1 MSRFDRYNNDAK
13 RSLAQAREIA
23 LRLNHKTICTEHLL
37 YGLLEANDPAVGAIL
52 AGLGANAT
60 RLRQALDFVIGK
72 SSKPLLVEP
81 TLSGPAKRA
90 LDLAEQEAQTAGAA
104 EVGSEHVLAGLLREG
119 EGIAA
124 GVLES
129 FGVTLEAVQAQ
140 TQVAKRRG
148 RGTLGFSAEHQARYN
163 LTPTLNSV
171 SRDLT
176 SAALLDQLDPVV
188 GRDEEIE
195 RTMQVLSRRS
205 KNNPVL
211 VGDAGV
217 GKTAIAEGLAQ
228 RIVAGTVPDALKEKR
243 IVSLDVGL
251 LTVGTKY
258 RGDFEERLK
267 KVLDEIVNAKCVIL
281 FVDELQALVG
291 AGVAEGS
298 IDAGNLLKPMLARG
312 EFQCIGATTLDDYRK
327 SIEKDPALER
337 RFQPVKVRE
346 ATVEETVEVL
356 RVLRPRYESFHHVK
370 ITDEA
375 IAAAARLSQRYISS
389 RFLPDKAIDL
399 IDEAAARLKV
409 GRSAIPADVREL
421 QQRLNVV
428 EDEKDQ
434 AVSIR
439 SFERASELRDREQA
453 LREEIVTQE
462 EEWWRLRDEDAPA
475 LTEQDIAEVVVMWTG
490 IPAVRVTL
498 EESLKLL
505 ELEDELHKRVIG
517 QDEAVHAVASAVR
530 RSRAEL
536 RDRKRPIGSF
546 IFVGPTGVGK
556 TELARALAA
565 SLFGSEDA
573 LIKIDMSEFMEHHNA
588 ARLVGAPPG
597 YVGYDQAGQLT
608 EAVKRRPFSV
618 VLFDEVEKA
627 HPKVFDMLLQILED
641 GRLADAKGRE
651 VDFKNTIVIMTS
663 NVGAE
668 QLARQS
674 EWGFMPTR
682 DEADEE
688 QSDYQR
694 MRDTILPQL
703 HELFRPEFL
712 NRVDDIVFFQALT
725 RVQVRAILDLMLG
738 QTEARLSEQLI
749 AVRVSDEAKALLA
762 GAGYDREYGARPL
775 RRVVQ
780 RMVEDRLAE
789 GLLRRLVKP
798 GECINIEP
806 DERGALRFRTAAS
819 VLALAE
825 PEQDG
830 EGGDLRLG

>member
-37 YGLLEANDPAVGAIL
+37 YGLLEANDPTVGAIL

-81 TLSGPAKRA
+81 TLSGPARRA

-140 TQVAKRRG
+140 TQTAKRRG

-188 GRDEEIE
+188 GREEEIE

-228 RIVAGTVPDALKEKR
+228 RIVAGSVPDALKEKR

-267 KVLDEIVNAKCVIL
+267 KVLDEIVNAKSVIL

-421 QQRLNVV
+421 HQRLNAV

-434 AVSIR
+434 AVSLR
-439 SFERASELRDREQA
+439 SFERASELRDRELA
-453 LREEIVTQE
+453 LRQEIVAQE

-498 EESLKLL
+498 EESRKLL
-505 ELEDELHKRVIG
+505 DLEDELHKRVIG

-674 EWGFMPTR
+674 TWGFLPQR
-682 DEADEE
+682 DEAEEE

-725 RVQVRAILDLMLG
+725 RSQVRAILDLMLG

-749 AVRVSDEAKALLA
+749 TMRVSDEAKALLA
-762 GAGYDREYGARPL
+762 GQGYDREYGARPL

-789 GLLRRLVKP
+789 GLLRRLAKP

-806 DERGALRFRTAAS
+806 DDRGALRFRTAAS

-825 PEQDG
+825 PEQGGDS
-830 EGGDLRLG
+830 GDLRLG

>member
-37 YGLLEANDPAVGAIL
+37 YGLLEANDPTVGAIL

-81 TLSGPAKRA
+81 TLSGPARRA

-140 TQVAKRRG
+140 TQTAKRRG

-188 GRDEEIE
+188 GREEEIE

-228 RIVAGTVPDALKEKR
+228 RIVAGSVPDALKEKR

-267 KVLDEIVNAKCVIL
+267 KVLDEIVNAKSVIL

-389 RFLPDKAIDL
+389 RFLPDKA
-399 IDEAAARLKV
+399 
-409 GRSAIPADVREL
+409 
-421 QQRLNVV
+421 
-428 EDEKDQ
+428 
-434 AVSIR
+434 
-439 SFERASELRDREQA
+439 
-453 LREEIVTQE
+453 
-462 EEWWRLRDEDAPA
+462 
-475 LTEQDIAEVVVMWTG
+475 
-490 IPAVRVTL
+490 
-498 EESLKLL
+498 
-505 ELEDELHKRVIG
+505 
-517 QDEAVHAVASAVR
+517 
-530 RSRAEL
+530 
-536 RDRKRPIGSF
+536 
-546 IFVGPTGVGK
+546 
-556 TELARALAA
+556 
-565 SLFGSEDA
+565 
-573 LIKIDMSEFMEHHNA
+573 
-588 ARLVGAPPG
+588 
-597 YVGYDQAGQLT
+597 
-608 EAVKRRPFSV
+608 
-618 VLFDEVEKA
+618 
-627 HPKVFDMLLQILED
+627 
-641 GRLADAKGRE
+641 
-651 VDFKNTIVIMTS
+651 
-663 NVGAE
+663 
-668 QLARQS
+668 
-674 EWGFMPTR
+674 
-682 DEADEE
+682 
-688 QSDYQR
+688 
-694 MRDTILPQL
+694 
-703 HELFRPEFL
+703 
-712 NRVDDIVFFQALT
+712 
-725 RVQVRAILDLMLG
+725 
-738 QTEARLSEQLI
+738 
-749 AVRVSDEAKALLA
+749 
-762 GAGYDREYGARPL
+762 
-775 RRVVQ
+775 
-780 RMVEDRLAE
+780 
-789 GLLRRLVKP
+789 
-798 GECINIEP
+798 
-806 DERGALRFRTAAS
+806 
-819 VLALAE
+819 
-825 PEQDG
+825 
-830 EGGDLRLG
+830 

>member
-23 LRLNHKTICTEHLL
+23 LRLSHKTICTEHLL
-37 YGLLEANDPAVGAIL
+37 YGLLDANDPSVNAIL
-52 AGLGANAT
+52 LGLGANTT

-72 SSKPLLVEP
+72 NNKPLLVEP
-81 TLSGPAKRA
+81 TLSGPARRA
-90 LDLAEQEAQTAGAA
+90 LDLAEQEAQSTGAA
-104 EVGSEHVLAGLLREG
+104 EVGSPHLLIGLLREG
-119 EGIAA
+119 DGIAA

-129 FGVTLEAVQAQ
+129 FGVTLEATHAQ
-140 TQVAKRRG
+140 MLALRHREPGDVS
-148 RGTLGFSAEHQARYN
+148 FSAEHQMRYMM
-163 LTPTLNSV
+163 TPTLNSV

-176 SAALLDQLDPVV
+176 SAALADQLDPVV

-228 RIVAGTVPDALKEKR
+228 RVVSGQVPEALKDKR

-267 KVLDEIVNAKCVIL
+267 KVLDEIVTSKNVIL

-346 ATVEETVEVL
+346 ATVDETMQIL

-375 IAAAARLSQRYISS
+375 IVAAAKLSQRYIQS

-399 IDEAAARLKV
+399 IDEGAARLKV
-409 GRSAIPADVREL
+409 GRSAIPADVRTL
-421 QQRLNVV
+421 QQQLNAVV
-428 EDEKDQ
+428 DEKDH
-434 AVSIR
+434 AISTR
-439 SFERASELRDREQA
+439 SFERASGLRDREIA
-453 LREEIVTQE
+453 LREEIVIRE
-462 EEWWRLRDEDAPA
+462 EEWWRLRDDDAPQ
-475 LTEQDIAEVVVMWTG
+475 LTEQDIAEIVVLWTG

-498 EESLKLL
+498 EESRKLL
-505 ELEDELHKRVIG
+505 DLEDELHKRVIG
-517 QDEAVHAVASAVR
+517 QDEAVHAVASSVR

-536 RDRKRPIGSF
+536 RDRRRPIGSF

-565 SLFGSEDA
+565 TLFGSEDA

-627 HPKVFDMLLQILED
+627 HPKVFDMLLQVMED
-641 GRLADAKGRE
+641 GRLADAKGHE
-651 VDFKNTIVIMTS
+651 VDFRNTIVIMTS

-668 QLARQS
+668 QLTRRNDF
-674 EWGFMPTR
+674 GFLPPR
-682 DEADEE
+682 DDESVE
-688 QSDYQR
+688 QDEYER
-694 MRDTILPQL
+694 MREMITPQL
-703 HELFRPEFL
+703 RETFRPEFL
-712 NRVDDIVFFQALT
+712 NRVDDIVFFHALN
-725 RVQVRAILDLMLG
+725 RAQVRTILELMLA
-738 QTEARLSEQLI
+738 QTAARLSEQLI
-749 AVRVSDEAKALLA
+749 TLRIADDAKELLA
-762 GAGYDREYGARPL
+762 DQGYDREYGARPL

-780 RMVEDRLAE
+780 QMVEDRLAE
-789 GLLRRLVKP
+789 GLLRRLVK
-798 GECINIEP
+798 GGDCIVI
-806 DERGALRFRTAAS
+806 ERGEREGLRFRTAAT
-819 VLALAE
+819 VLALTEHDDTSQSESA
-825 PEQDG
+825 
-830 EGGDLRLG
+830 

>member
-1 MSRFDRYNNDAK
+1 VSRFEHYNEDARK
-13 RSLAQAREIA
+13 SLAQAREIA

-37 YGLLEANDPAVGAIL
+37 YGLLETRDPTVAAIIAGVGANTAEL
-52 AGLGANAT
+52 
-60 RLRQALDFVIGK
+60 QQSLDFVIGK
-72 SSKPLLVEP
+72 SGKPLLVEP
-81 TLSGPAKRA
+81 TLTGHAKRV
-90 LDLAEQEAQTAGAA
+90 LDLAEQEARNTNA
-104 EVGSEHVLAGLLREG
+104 ETVGPEHILIGLLREG

-129 FGVTLEAVQAQ
+129 YSITLAAVQAHARL
-140 TQVAKRRG
+140 VAGHGK
-148 RGTLGFSAEHQARYN
+148 GTLNFRAEHQARYN

-176 SAALLDQLDPVV
+176 TAALADQLDPVV

-195 RTMQVLSRRS
+195 RTMQVLSRRT

-228 RIVAGTVPDALKEKR
+228 RIVTGSVPDTLKEKR

-267 KVLDEIVNAKCVIL
+267 KVLDEIVNARCVIL

-312 EFQCIGATTLDDYRK
+312 EFQCIGATTMDDYRK

-337 RFQPVKVRE
+337 RFQPVKIRE
-346 ATVEETVEVL
+346 ATEEETAEIL

-375 IAAAARLSQRYISS
+375 IAAATRLSKRYISS

-399 IDEAAARLKV
+399 IDEGAARLKV
-409 GRSAIPADVREL
+409 GRAAIPADVREL
-421 QQRLNVV
+421 HQRLH
-428 EDEKDQ
+428 ELEEEKDQ
-434 AVSIR
+434 AISIR
-439 SFERASELRDREQA
+439 AFDRASDLRDRELA
-453 LREEIVTQE
+453 LRQEIVTE
-462 EEWWRLRDEDAPA
+462 EEKWWQMREDDAPK
-475 LTEQDIAEVVVMWTG
+475 LTAHHIAEIVVMWTG

-498 EESLKLL
+498 EESRKLM
-505 ELEDELHKRVIG
+505 ELEDELHRRVIG

-536 RDRKRPIGSF
+536 RDRRRPIGSF

-556 TELARALAA
+556 TELARALATA
-565 SLFGSEDA
+565 LFGGEEA

-608 EAVKRRPFSV
+608 EAVKRHPFSV

-651 VDFKNTIVIMTS
+651 VDFRNTLVIMTS
-663 NVGAE
+663 NIGAE
-668 QLARQS
+668 QLARNS
-674 EWGFMPTR
+674 HWGFLPAR
-682 DEADEE
+682 DDAAEE

-694 MRDTILPQL
+694 MRDAIQPQL

-712 NRVDDIVFFQALT
+712 NRVDDIVYFHTLNRA
-725 RVQVRAILDLMLG
+725 QVRAILDLMLT
-738 QTEARLSEQLI
+738 QTEARLSEQMI
-749 AVRVSDEAKALLA
+749 ALRVSDEAKELLA
-762 GAGYDREYGARPL
+762 NAGYDREYGARPL

-789 GLLRRLVKP
+789 GLLRHLVKP
-798 GECINIEP
+798 GECIHIEP
-806 DERGALRFRTAAS
+806 GERGGLRFRTAAS

-825 PEQDG
+825 PEESDSRQG
-830 EGGDLRLG
+830 

>member
-37 YGLLEANDPAVGAIL
+37 YGLLEANDPTAGAIL
-52 AGLGANAT
+52 AGLGANTT

-72 SSKPLLVEP
+72 SNKPLLVEP

-90 LDLAEQEAQTAGAA
+90 LDLAEQEAQTTGAP
-104 EVGSEHVLAGLLREG
+104 EVGSEHVLIGLLREG

-129 FGVTLEAVQAQ
+129 FGVTLEAAQAQ
-140 TQVAKRRG
+140 TQTTKRRG
-148 RGTLGFSAEHQARYN
+148 RGALSFSAEHQARYN

-176 SAALLDQLDPVV
+176 SAALADQLDPVV
-188 GRDEEIE
+188 GREEEIE

-228 RIVAGTVPDALKEKR
+228 RIIAGTVPEALKEKR

-267 KVLDEIVNAKCVIL
+267 KVLDEIVNARCVIL

-375 IAAAARLSQRYISS
+375 ITAAAKLSKRYISS

-399 IDEAAARLKV
+399 IDEAASRLKV

-421 QQRLNVV
+421 HQRLHAV

-434 AVSIR
+434 AIGTR
-439 SFERASELRDREQA
+439 SFERASELRDRELA
-453 LREEIVTQE
+453 LRQEIVEQE
-462 EEWWRLRDEDAPA
+462 EEWWRLRDEDAPT
-475 LTEQDIAEVVVMWTG
+475 LTAEDIAEVVVMWTG

-498 EESLKLL
+498 EESRKLL

-517 QDEAVHAVASAVR
+517 QEEAVHAVASAVR

-668 QLARQS
+668 LLARQS
-674 EWGFMPTR
+674 SWGFQAGR
-682 DEADEE
+682 DEDDEE
-688 QSDYQR
+688 RGDYQR
-694 MRDTILPQL
+694 IRDTIEPQL
-703 HELFRPEFL
+703 RELFRPEFL
-712 NRVDDIVFFQALT
+712 NRVDDIVFFQALSRT
-725 RVQVRAILDLMLG
+725 QVRAILDLMLG
-738 QTEARLSEQLI
+738 QTEARLSEQMI
-749 AVRVSDEAKALLA
+749 ALRVSDEAKEWLA
-762 GAGYDREYGARPL
+762 ETGYDREYGARPL

-798 GECINIEP
+798 GECITVEP
-806 DERGALRFRTAAS
+806 DERGALRFRTSES

-825 PEQDG
+825 PEQ
-830 EGGDLRLG
+830 GDARLG